1 MTWTKYLVTTAFLVL
16 GVGAYVPDAEA
27 ITAIS
32 ACTAITTSGSYILT
46 RNLVAAGNCLVVT
59 ADFVTTDLAGHTIS
73 GNGTGGGIT
82 TGSDVGITVRG
93 GFVTNFFNGI
103 DLISARDA
111 IVERVPSIANTN
123 FGIGV
128 SEAAI
133 IKDCVAANN
142 GNTGISVGSRSLVTT
157 KVSRQNMNGIV
168 TALGSTVSGNV
179 VGLNSNNGIS
189 AGIGSTVLNN
199 TSRNNGNFGISA
211 GCPSLVLGNTTTAN
225 GTNFSPDPAFP
236 VGCVVDHNVIGP

>member
-46 RNLVAAGNCLVVT
+46 RNLVAAGNCLVVA

-93 GFVTNFFNGI
+93 GFRDELLQRHRPNLRAWRHRRTCSVDRQHEPPARGI
-103 DLISARDA
+103 RSRHHQGLRGGGQREHPARRGQSAPGHA
-111 IVERVPSIANTN
+111 ERFA
-123 FGIGV
+123 
-128 SEAAI
+128 
-133 IKDCVAANN
+133 
-142 GNTGISVGSRSLVTT
+142 
-157 KVSRQNMNGIV
+157 
-168 TALGSTVSGNV
+168 
-179 VGLNSNNGIS
+179 
-189 AGIGSTVLNN
+189 
-199 TSRNNGNFGISA
+199 
-211 GCPSLVLGNTTTAN
+211 
-225 GTNFSPDPAFP
+225 
-236 VGCVVDHNVIGP
+236 

>member
-1 MTWTKYLVTTAFLVL
+1 
-16 GVGAYVPDAEA
+16 
-27 ITAIS
+27 
-32 ACTAITTSGSYILT
+32 
-46 RNLVAAGNCLVVT
+46 
-59 ADFVTTDLAGHTIS
+59 
-73 GNGTGGGIT
+73 
-82 TGSDVGITVRG
+82 
-93 GFVTNFFNGI
+93 
-103 DLISARDA
+103 
-111 IVERVPSIANTN
+111 
-123 FGIGV
+123 
-128 SEAAI
+128 
-133 IKDCVAANN
+133 VAANT